1 MVYLSRLIYLIV
13 LSVILSED
21 ADHLIFNRVCIN
33 PNEAELI
40 EIYNPTNETINLSN
54 YYLSDQND
62 YYNWVFGNSSNL
74 SSRDFVIKFPDGSQ
88 IQSQESFFITTISN
102 EDFFNYYDEMPNISL
117 IDTDFEISEIGSSPG
132 LDNNQEMLILFYWDG
147 ISEIIQDVDY
157 FLWGSTLRGFS
168 KTIDEGYTYNDTSI
182 EDQFFIRNYS
192 DSDFGDSLYV
202 RNSMT
207 ENGEIQFDGNGI
219 TGHDETSENIAES
232 WSIIGNEI
240 EISFQEIIDGD
251 YDCAG
256 SSQDGCPLGNLDCPV
271 VNPKGVVVDY
281 FDITPY
287 GGPHALTIQDEDGKR
302 VELTIWPD
310 NWDIANDPDY
320 SMLLEAP
327 YNRFYV
333 QAYGNVFEYDGEPQI
348 LVCSLGDFELLE
360 SYDMDGM
367 FEQANFEAAK
377 INPAPYV
384 LIASENERLDY
395 SFSFPSSS
403 RVIIRVFDIS
413 GRFITTLA
421 DKYYPNSGT
430 VQRQELHSSWDGRDH
445 FGQVLSPG
453 TYLMHMEASNFQTG
467 KTTTDVAPVVIG
479 VRNK

>member
-1 MVYLSRLIYLIV
+1 MVYLNRLIYLIV
-13 LSVILSED
+13 LSVILSGD

-62 YYNWVFGNSSNL
+62 YYNWVFDNSSNL
-74 SSRDFVIKFPDGSQ
+74 SSRDFLIKFPDGSQ
-88 IQSQESFFITTISN
+88 IQSQESFLITTISD

-117 IDTDFEISEIGSSPG
+117 IDTPFEISEIGSSPG

-207 ENGEIQFDGNGI
+207 ENSEIQFDGNGI

-377 INPAPYV
+377 INPAPFV

-395 SFSFPSSS
+395 SFSFPSNA

-421 DKYYPNSGT
+421 D
-430 VQRQELHSSWDGRDH
+430 
-445 FGQVLSPG
+445 
-453 TYLMHMEASNFQTG
+453 
-467 KTTTDVAPVVIG
+467 
-479 VRNK
+479 